1 MAEKELNTVDS
12 PATKTSPGVAG
23 ETKARKAERRW
34 RAMLTEL
41 TRTEDDDEEDEQPI
55 DLSIKGIVG
64 GEFFASR
71 SFRKMIGY
79 ILFVTLL
86 TIFYV
91 SNRYACQQ
99 EIIEGRNL
107 VNKLVDRR
115 YKALTRSSQLKERMR
130 RSYIEESLEDT
141 TLQTAV
147 TPSFYL
153 RVDE

>member
-12 PATKTSPGVAG
+12 PATETSPGVAG

-41 TRTEDDDEEDEQPI
+41 TRTENDDEEDEQPI

-115 YKALTRSSQLKERMR
+115 YKALTRSSELKENTR
-130 RSYIEESLEDT
+130 RSVIEQRLSDSTLHTPNTPIYIL
-141 TLQTAV
+141 
-147 TPSFYL
+147 PSN
-153 RVDE
+153 D